1 MADAAVRVLGAR
13 VRGGLVVGAQGAWNV
28 PSLDCIRGGHPVP
41 SVESERAGR
50 LALGLARSARPDEL
64 VLFLFSGGASAL
76 MAVPA
81 RGLTLEDKQRTTER
95 LLRSGADIYTLNAVR
110 KHLSAIKGGQ
120 LGVATS
126 HSRTL
131 AISDVPGEDLS
142 VIASGPTVAD
152 ASTFQEAVEA
162 IRRWGGFEA
171 FPERVVSHLAR
182 GAEGTL
188 PETPKPHDGRLAF
201 GAAAVVGS
209 RHDAMQGASDAASA
223 RGYDVIRM
231 EVAVVGEARVSAH
244 TYLDKITGRMSARG
258 PVARPTCVV
267 SSGET
272 TVRVTG
278 CGRGGRNQEFALA
291 LVDRM
296 GLLDPPVV
304 LASLGTD
311 GVDGPT
317 DAAGAIVDS
326 SSAARARE
334 SGLDPARFL
343 GDNNAYAF
351 FAAIGDL
358 INTGPT
364 GTNVGDLQVM
374 LLT

>member
-1 MADAAVRVLGAR
+1 MADAATRVFGVR
-13 VRGGLVVGAQGAWNV
+13 VRGGLVVGVQGAWSV
-28 PSLDCIRGGHPVP
+28 SSLDCMRGGHPVP
-41 SVESERAGR
+41 NAESERAGR
-50 LALGLARSARPDEL
+50 LALELARAARPDDL

-81 RGLTLEDKQRTTER
+81 DGLTLEDKQRTTER
-95 LLRSGADIYTLNAVR
+95 LLRSGADIYTLNTVR

-126 HSRTL
+126 NSRTL

-152 ASTFQEAVEA
+152 ASTFQDAVEA
-162 IRRWGGFEA
+162 IRRSGGMEA
-171 FPERVVSHLAR
+171 FPERVVSHLTR
-182 GAEGTL
+182 GAAGTL
-188 PETPKPHDGRLAF
+188 PETPKPNDGRLAF
-201 GAAAVVGS
+201 GMAAVVGS
-209 RHDAMQGASDAASA
+209 RHDAMQGAADAASA

-231 EVAVVGEARVSAH
+231 EAAVVGEARAAAH
-244 TYLDKITGRMSARG
+244 AYLDDVTERLAARG
-258 PVARPTCVV
+258 GAARPTCVV

-296 GLLDPPVV
+296 GSLDSLVV
-304 LASLGTD
+304 LGSLGTD

-326 SSAARARE
+326 SSAARARQ
-334 SGLDPARFL
+334 SGLDPAGFL
-343 GDNNAYAF
+343 DDNNAHAF
-351 FAAIGDL
+351 FAAMRDL

-374 LLT
+374 LLE